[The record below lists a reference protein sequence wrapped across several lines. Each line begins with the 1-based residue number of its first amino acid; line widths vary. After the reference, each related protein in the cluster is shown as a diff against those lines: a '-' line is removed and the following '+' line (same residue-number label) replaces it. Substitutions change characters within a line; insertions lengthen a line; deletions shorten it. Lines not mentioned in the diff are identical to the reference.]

1 MCEFLRTRVDKRTMN
16 IRHPLSKLSVA
27 AAMQCFALT
36 AGAGSPAFELGL
48 EALNDYRYTVA
59 LMHFK
64 QAAEQG
70 DLEAQRNLGL
80 MLFYGSKL
88 YGADVQSN
96 HEQARH
102 WFESAARQG
111 CEVSS
116 MMLKLM
122 SQPPH

>member
-1 MCEFLRTRVDKRTMN
+1 MRTMN
-16 IRHPLSKLSVA
+16 IRHTFSALSVA
-27 AAMQCFALT
+27 AALQCFAP
-36 AGAGSPAFELGL
+36 AAWAGSAAFERGL
-48 EALNDYRYTVA
+48 DALNDYRYTVA

-70 DLEAQRNLGL
+70 DPEAQRNLGL

-88 YGADVQSN
+88 YGPDVQSN
-96 HEQARH
+96 HEQARN
-102 WFESAARQG
+102 WFELAARQG

-122 SQPPH
+122 AQQPH